1 MYHVCMAGENLQS
14 AAAALDQL
22 RSFRARQQRE
32 VALGEVVGEEHARLK
47 AAHKHLATIIDAW
60 RCVVP
65 DELLKQTKVRSFS
78 RGKLI
83 IAGAD
88 ASVKFRLENWLRGG
102 GRSMLAGCAKTTI
115 RDIVIKVGIRNDE
128 N

>member
-1 MYHVCMAGENLQS
+1 MAGENLQS

-65 DELLKQTKVRSFS
+65 NEMLETTEVRAYTRS
-78 RGKLI
+78 KLTI
-83 IAGAD
+83 SAAD
-88 ASVKFRLENWLRGG
+88 TSVRFRLAGWLRGG
-102 GRSMLAGCAKTTI
+102 GKAMLVGCSSVPIGK
-115 RDIVIKVGIRNDE
+115 IVIKLDTHVAE
-128 N
+128 S